1 MKNII
6 TEDMINE
13 FNSILENLDSGLR
26 IDIYFLSDE
35 KNLICIIN
43 PANNKYIKSA
53 IFNRTDEFYWILEQ
67 FLMIGALK

>member
-35 KNLICIIN
+35 KNLMCIIN
-43 PANNKYIKSA
+43 PDNNKYIKSA
-53 IFNRTDEFYWILEQ
+53 IFNRTDEFYWILKQ